1 MKKTFGVVTAAVLAA
16 ASIAGCSGNKAA
28 ETTAAETT
36 AAESSA
42 TETTAETTAEET
54 TASSGELQ
62 KIVVGASPAPHAE
75 ILKAANDVLKE
86 KGYELEIKEYVD
98 YIQPNLALE
107 SGDLDANYFQ
117 HKPYLDTFN
126 EENGTHLVSAGA
138 IHYEPFGIYA
148 GKSDSLDELAD
159 GAEVLVP
166 NDVTNEARALLLLQD
181 QGLLT
186 LKEDAG
192 LTATINDI
200 TENPKN
206 LDIVELEAAQLPRSL
221 QDADIAVINGNYAI
235 EAGLKV
241 TDALAVEASDS
252 LAAQTYGNVVA
263 VREGDEESNKTK
275 ALMEVLTSDD
285 IKEFIETKYDGA
297 VVPLF

>member
-36 AAESSA
+36 AAASSA
-42 TETTAETTAEET
+42 AETTAETTAEET

-241 TDALAVEASDS
+241 TDALAVESSDS

-263 VREGDEESNKTK
+263 VREGDEESDKTK

>member
-1 MKKTFGVVTAAVLAA
+1 MKKSFLGTTFLALLAA
-16 ASIAGCSGNKAA
+16 ASLAGCSSSSN
-28 ETTAAETT
+28 ETTADTAAET
-36 AAESSA
+36 AEES
-42 TETTAETTAEET
+42 TAEAKEADGDLEK
-54 TASSGELQ
+54 L
-62 KIVVGASPAPHAE
+62 VVGASPAPHAE
-75 ILKAANDVLKE
+75 ILEAARDLLAD
-86 KGYELEIKEYVD
+86 KGYDLEIVEYTD
-98 YIQPNLALE
+98 YVQPNNALE

-221 QDADIAVINGNYAI
+221 QDADIAVINGNYAM
-235 EAGLKV
+235 EAGL
-241 TDALAVEASDS
+241 TSADAVALESADSEAI
-252 LAAQTYGNVVA
+252 QQYVNVVA
-263 VREGDEESNKTK
+263 VKEGNENNEGVQALVKILKSDE
-275 ALMEVLTSDD
+275 
-285 IKEFIETKYDGA
+285 IKDFINENYKGSVVPYDGE
-297 VVPLF
+297 

>member
-1 MKKTFGVVTAAVLAA
+1 MKKSIAAILAGALCLTALTACGGGTSSSDNSAA
-16 ASIAGCSGNKAA
+16 ANTGDSDKVI
-28 ETTAAETT
+28 T
-36 AAESSA
+36 
-42 TETTAETTAEET
+42 
-54 TASSGELQ
+54 
-62 KIVVGASPAPHAE
+62 VGATPTPHAE
-75 ILKAANDVLKE
+75 ILNAAKDALEAEGYTLKVVE
-86 KGYELEIKEYVD
+86 FTDYV
-98 YIQPNLALE
+98 QPNTALVD
-107 SGDLDANYFQ
+107 GDLDANYFQ
-117 HKPYLDTFN
+117 HTPYLNNFN
-126 EENGTHLVSAGA
+126 KENGTDLAA
-138 IHYEPFGIYA
+138 AFDMHYEPFGIYA

-241 TDALAVEASDS
+241 TDALAVESSDS

-263 VREGDEESNKTK
+263 VREGDEESDKTK